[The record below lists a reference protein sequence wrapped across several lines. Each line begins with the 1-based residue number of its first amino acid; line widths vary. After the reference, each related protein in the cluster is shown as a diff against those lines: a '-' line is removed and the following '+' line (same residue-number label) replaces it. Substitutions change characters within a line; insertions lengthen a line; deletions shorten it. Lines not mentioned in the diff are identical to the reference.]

1 MMSFKV
7 KDGSQKAT
15 GATASDAVKQLE
27 KSHGK
32 KVVVMEL
39 IPGTNNSEEVT
50 LSQQE
55 IESR

>member
-1 MMSFKV
+1 MSFKV

-39 IPGTNNSEEVT
+39 IPGTNNPEAVT